1 MEMLRKATHSMQTG
15 LAFSIKLILIKVR
28 QQQSTTTISRS
39 NTTYQLDSQ
48 LSHTGT
54 LMVSVEAPHMKINKS
69 KQITENHEQ
78 IKKIKDV
85 TKGVQTKR

>member
-1 MEMLRKATHSMQTG
+1 M
-15 LAFSIKLILIKVR
+15 INVR
-28 QQQSTTTISRS
+28 QQQPTTKISRS

-54 LMVSVEAPHMKINKS
+54 LRVSVEAPHMKINKS
-69 KQITENHEQ
+69 KQITENHEE

-85 TKGVQTKR
+85 TKGVQNQRYSQILYLIDYVVPGHDF